1 MNCERNKFSAKKKV
15 KNKNK
20 NESLDQCMQSP
31 IKHDEITLSTFFFFF
46 YNLFHILLMLQIMTG
61 IWEVFLQPILQLE
74 NVTNYDRYE
83 KYIYTP
89 IDLI

>member
-20 NESLDQCMQSP
+20 NESLDACKVPSNMMKLHQVHNFLKKSFSQLVNVTNYDRYM
-31 IKHDEITLSTFFFFF
+31 K
-46 YNLFHILLMLQIMTG
+46 
-61 IWEVFLQPILQLE
+61 VFLQPILQLE

-83 KYIYTP
+83 KYVYTP
-89 IDLI
+89 IDII

>member
-20 NESLDQCMQSP
+20 NESLDRCMQSP

-46 YNLFHILLMLQIMTG
+46 TIFFT
-61 IWEVFLQPILQLE
+61 
-74 NVTNYDRYE
+74 TC
-83 KYIYTP
+83 
-89 IDLI
+89 

>member
-31 IKHDEITLSTFFFFF
+31 IKHDEITFKYFFFFTIF
-46 YNLFHILLMLQIMTG
+46 FT
-61 IWEVFLQPILQLE
+61 
-74 NVTNYDRYE
+74 TC
-83 KYIYTP
+83 
-89 IDLI
+89 